1 MKRAALFVVLF
12 APALAC
18 DNTANTVPPEP
29 AGPTSTTEFR
39 ISVMNACSDDLLIK
53 LGQSPTDA
61 GRQQI
66 LNKKMRDT
74 ITGTNERVFVMSGN
88 EVVYTYEPIQ
98 GDQRA
103 TISADCTA
111 MTRE

>member
-1 MKRAALFVVLF
+1 MPIMHRALVVLSLAF
-12 APALAC
+12 LAC
-18 DNTANTVPPEP
+18 DGPSATQHPT
-29 AGPTSTTEFR
+29 GPTTTTEFK

-53 LGQSPTDA
+53 LAQSPQEA

-74 ITGTNERVFVMSGN
+74 ITGTNERVYILAGD
-88 EVVYTYEPIQ
+88 EVVTTYTPVQ

>member
-39 ISVMNACSDDLLIK
+39 ISVMNACATDVIVK
-53 LGQSPTDA
+53 LADSATAP
-61 GRQQI
+61 GREQI
-66 LNKKMRDT
+66 LLKNQRDT
-74 ITGTNERVFVMSGN
+74 ITGTMTQPG
-88 EVVYTYEPIQ
+88 Q
-98 GDQRA
+98 GFGA
-103 TISADCTA
+103 TIIL
-111 MTRE
+111 RKQP

>member
-1 MKRAALFVVLF
+1 MHRAALAALVLSL
-12 APALAC
+12 ALVAC
-18 DNTANTVPPEP
+18 DGPAATQPPT
-29 AGPTSTTEFR
+29 GPTSTTQFK

-53 LGQSPTDA
+53 LAQSPADA

-74 ITGTNERVFVMSGN
+74 ITGTNERVYLMSGT

-103 TISADCTA
+103 TISADCTSIL
-111 MTRE
+111 RE

>member
-1 MKRAALFVVLF
+1 MKRAVLVLPF
-12 APALAC
+12 MLLAC
-18 DNTANTVPPEP
+18 DGPSSTTVPT
-29 AGPTSTTEFR
+29 GPTSTTQFR